1 MRRPIKNIN
10 RIRFTKTV
18 RYIPEDEA
26 TKKWIG
32 NDFAYNVYAV
42 VSTFK
47 YEYHITRTVVVPNKG
62 YSDKFNRECAKAAVY
77 AVLRQIDPPSSN
89 NNKTFE
95 QYEEEINN
103 EFEYDDYGF
112 IYGS

>member
-1 MRRPIKNIN
+1 MN
-10 RIRFTKTV
+10 RIKFTKTV
-18 RYIPEDEA
+18 RYIPKDEE
-26 TKKWIG
+26 TKDWIG

-42 VSTFK
+42 VSTFQ

-77 AVLRQIDPPSSN
+77 AVLRHIDPPSSN

>member
-18 RYIPEDEA
+18 RYIPKDEA
-26 TKKWIG
+26 TKKLIG
-32 NDFAYNVYAV
+32 DDFAYNVYAV
-42 VSTFK
+42 VETLK
-47 YEYHITRTVVVPNKG
+47 YEYHINRTVVVPNNG

-89 NNKTFE
+89 NKKTFE
-95 QYEEEINN
+95 KYEEEINN
-103 EFEYDDYGF
+103 EFHYDKNGF
-112 IYGS
+112 VLY

>member
-1 MRRPIKNIN
+1 MN

-18 RYIPEDEA
+18 RYIPKDEA

-32 NDFAYNVYAV
+32 NDFAYIVYAV

-47 YEYHITRTVVVPNKG
+47 DEYHITRAVIIHNNG
-62 YSDKFNRECAKAAVY
+62 YSDKFNRECAKGVIY
-77 AVLRQIDPPSSN
+77 ATLRHIDPPSST
-89 NNKTFE
+89 KTFE
-95 QYEEEINN
+95 QYIEEIDN